1 MMSPYINI
9 NERHESVGFLGVW
22 EEEWRTRA
30 AIASQAERYRAW
42 LRAQGRTRE
51 EAAELAARFLASHP
65 PTGLHQLTPLGKPTI
80 H

>member
-1 MMSPYINI
+1 MMSLSI

-30 AIASQAERYRAW
+30 TIASQAERYRTW
-42 LRAQGRTRE
+42 LRAQGRTRD
-51 EAAELAARFLASHP
+51 EAAESAARFLAAHP
-65 PTGLHQLTPLGKPTI
+65 AISPHRFIPPGKPII